1 MGRPARVTREEVLA
15 QARSAFAERGFEG
28 TTLADI
34 GARLGVSAAALLRHA
49 PTKQALFALAME
61 SSPAG
66 EKLPTEFLAS
76 VPTDADPAQVL
87 RRLAR
92 VFIPFI
98 EQKMGENIAR
108 FLRARTEEEARTIRL
123 PFDPRKKTSPPALV
137 VGALEKYLRRAG
149 AAGRVSLPSAR
160 AGALAFLGS
169 MQSYVFFH
177 RVLRIQPPI
186 SLDAYL
192 DTVLEIWKHGA
203 LRPGRPKRTSR

>member
-28 TTLADI
+28 TTLAGI

-61 SSPAG
+61 SAPAG

-76 VPTDADPAQVL
+76 VPTDADPARVL
-87 RRLAR
+87 QRLAR
-92 VFIPFI
+92 LFIPFI
-98 EQKMGENIAR
+98 ERKMGENIAR

-149 AAGRVSLPSAR
+149 AAGRISLPNAR

-186 SLDAYL
+186 PLEAYL
-192 DTVLEIWKHGA
+192 ETVLEIWKHGA
-203 LRPGRPKRTSR
+203 LRPRITSR

>member
-15 QARSAFAERGFEG
+15 QARGAFAERGFEG
-28 TTLADI
+28 TTLAGI

-49 PTKQALFALAME
+49 PSKQALFALAME
-61 SSPAG
+61 SEPAG

-76 VPTDADPAQVL
+76 VPPDADPAQVL

-92 VFIPFI
+92 GFIPFI
-98 EQKMGENIAR
+98 ERKMGENIAR

-137 VGALEKYLRRAG
+137 VGALETYLRRASV
-149 AAGRVSLPSAR
+149 AGTVSVPNAR
-160 AGALAFLGS
+160 AAALAFLGS
-169 MQSYVFFH
+169 LQSFVFFH

-186 SLDAYL
+186 PLDVYL
-192 DTVLEIWKHGA
+192 DTVIEIWKRGA
-203 LRPGRPKRTSR
+203 LRSGRRSR

>member
-15 QARSAFAERGFEG
+15 QARRAFAERGFDG
-28 TTLADI
+28 TTLAAI
-34 GARLGVSAAALLRHA
+34 GARLGVSPAALLRHA
-49 PTKQALFALAME
+49 PSKKALFAVAME
-61 SSPAG
+61 SQPPG

-76 VPTDADPAQVL
+76 VPADADPVEVL

-108 FLRARTEEEARTIRL
+108 FLRASPEEEARTIRL
-123 PFDPRKKTSPPALV
+123 PFDPRKKTSPPALAV
-137 VGALEKYLRRAG
+137 RALEKYLRRAG

-160 AGALAFLGS
+160 AGALAFLGA

-186 SLDAYL
+186 PL
-192 DTVLEIWKHGA
+192 DTYLETVLAIWKHGA
-203 LRPGRPKRTSR
+203 LSPRRKSR

>member
-1 MGRPARVTREEVLA
+1 MGRPERVTREQVLA
-15 QARSAFAERGFEG
+15 EARRAFAERGFEG

-34 GARLGVSAAALLRHA
+34 GARLGVSPAALLRHA

-61 SSPAG
+61 SEPSAEELPAG
-66 EKLPTEFLAS
+66 FLAS
-76 VPTDADPAQVL
+76 VPSDADPAQVL

-92 VFIPFI
+92 EFIPFI

-123 PFDPRKKTSPPALV
+123 PFDPRQKNSPPALV
-137 VGALEKYLRRAG
+137 VAALQTYLRRAR

-169 MQSYVFFH
+169 LQSYVFFH

-186 SLDAYL
+186 PLEAYL
-192 DTVLEIWKHGA
+192 GTVLEIWKKGA
-203 LRPGRPKRTSR
+203 LRPRRRSR

>member
-1 MGRPARVTREEVLA
+1 MGRPARVTREQVLGE
-15 QARSAFAERGFEG
+15 ARRAFAERGFEG

-34 GARLGVSAAALLRHA
+34 GSRLGVSPAALLRHA
-49 PTKQALFALAME
+49 PSKQALFALAME
-61 SSPAG
+61 SESPG
-66 EKLPTEFLAS
+66 EELPARFLAS
-76 VPTDADPAQVL
+76 VPADADPAQVL

-92 VFIPFI
+92 EFIPFI

-123 PFDPRKKTSPPALV
+123 PFDPRKKNSPPALV
-137 VGALEKYLRRAG
+137 VGALQTYLRRAR

-169 MQSYVFFH
+169 LQSYVFFH

-186 SLDAYL
+186 PLDSYL
-192 DTVLEIWKHGA
+192 DTVLEIWKKGA
-203 LRPGRPKRTSR
+203 LRPGRTQR